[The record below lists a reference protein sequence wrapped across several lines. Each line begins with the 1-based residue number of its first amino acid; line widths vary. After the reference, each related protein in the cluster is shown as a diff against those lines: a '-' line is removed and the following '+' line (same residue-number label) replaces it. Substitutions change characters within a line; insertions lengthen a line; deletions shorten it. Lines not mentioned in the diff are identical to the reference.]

1 MEQDSNLKYAQTLIN
16 VLQAKMNDAVS
27 LNIQL
32 EAKLLNLQEELK
44 DLQKEEKVDGDSNK
58 TKEKWNSIVST
69 RY

>member
-58 TKEKWNSIVST
+58 TKEK
-69 RY
+69 

>member
-16 VLQAKMNDAVS
+16 VLQAKLNDTVS

-58 TKEKWNSIVST
+58 TKEK
-69 RY
+69 